1 MPFKFQAQPIEVEL
15 VTPIGKSEIFACWL
29 FYPEEESP
37 ELLAIYRHRDSRW
50 HPASQRLKNYLEPLT
65 HTQAYAGFFLNL
77 EIAAG
82 IGWDEQRID
91 AESAY
96 GDWCYERQRDK
107 EFWKANA
114 SREV

>member
-1 MPFKFQAQPIEVEL
+1 MRFKFHAEPVEIEIA
-15 VTPIGKSEIFACWL
+15 TPVGVSEILARWL
-29 FYPEEESP
+29 FYPDEERP
-37 ELLAIYRHRDSRW
+37 ELLAIYRHRDSQW

-82 IGWDEQRID
+82 IGWDEQRVD

-96 GDWCYERQRDK
+96 GDWCYEQQRDREFK
-107 EFWKANA
+107 EGS
-114 SREV
+114 SR